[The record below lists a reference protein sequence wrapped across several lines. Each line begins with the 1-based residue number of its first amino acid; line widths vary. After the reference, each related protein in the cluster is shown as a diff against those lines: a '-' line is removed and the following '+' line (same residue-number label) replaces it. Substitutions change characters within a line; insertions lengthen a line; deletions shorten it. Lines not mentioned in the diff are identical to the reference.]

1 VQEANPSADVSKV
14 FQMTQRVQ
22 GEPRGGAPEQD
33 LGREEQ
39 RAHQA
44 RSSRDR
50 STEGTAGGVFQWAAA
65 RGST

>member
-1 VQEANPSADVSKV
+1 
-14 FQMTQRVQ
+14 MTQRVQ